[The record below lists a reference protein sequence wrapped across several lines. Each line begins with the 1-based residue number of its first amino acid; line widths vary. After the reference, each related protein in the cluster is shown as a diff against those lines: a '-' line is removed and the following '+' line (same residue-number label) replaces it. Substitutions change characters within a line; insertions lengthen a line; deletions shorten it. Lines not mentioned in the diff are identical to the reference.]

1 MLEKLRSYYIKKK
14 LFLYL
19 DEVAKL
25 KLIQYNKKLQSLINI
40 NLLNYQIISGKYLK
54 NGENGIVKEYDSFN
68 DAFIFEGK
76 YSNGKRNGKGKEYEL
91 DELIFEG
98 EYINGKRNGKGK
110 EYDNFGNLIFEGEYI
125 NGKKWNGK
133 FYDKYN
139 KAINELK
146 EGKGYIKEYS
156 YDNKLKFQGNYI
168 NGERNGKGKEYD
180 TYGNIIFNGVYKN
193 GKRWN
198 GKGYDDYGN
207 IIFKL
212 KNGKGLVKEYY
223 YQGSVKF
230 VCEYW

>member
-1 MLEKLRSYYIKKK
+1 MLEKLKSYYIKKE

-98 EYINGKRNGKGK
+98 EYINGKR
-110 EYDNFGNLIFEGEYI
+110 
-125 NGKKWNGK
+125 
-133 FYDKYN
+133 
-139 KAINELK
+139 
-146 EGKGYIKEYS
+146 
-156 YDNKLKFQGNYI
+156 
-168 NGERNGKGKEYD
+168 
-180 TYGNIIFNGVYKN
+180 KN
-193 GKRWN
+193 
-198 GKGYDDYGN
+198 
-207 IIFKL
+207 
-212 KNGKGLVKEYY
+212 
-223 YQGSVKF
+223 
-230 VCEYW
+230 